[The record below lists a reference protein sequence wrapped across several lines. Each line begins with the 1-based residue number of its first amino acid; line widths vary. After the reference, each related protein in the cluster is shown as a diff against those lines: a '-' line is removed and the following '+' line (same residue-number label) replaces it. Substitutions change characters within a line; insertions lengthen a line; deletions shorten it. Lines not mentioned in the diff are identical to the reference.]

1 MLTGLRIN
9 HRAPNA
15 TAVNIKMLKSKTS
28 VMHPFMKAILFF
40 TTTAVLLSCSSGEQ
54 SADEIRTA
62 ELPEIEL
69 NHLFT
74 LEEPEGIF
82 FERIRFLQTDSK
94 GRIFVSDQEANHIL
108 VYDETGDFITT
119 IGREGAGPD
128 EFRAILNMFVDEND
142 QLIVYDMANN
152 RSVFFREENGSWQPE
167 EFVTIEGT
175 RFGIQ
180 TVDKAG
186 NYILRQSRNQ
196 MPEQGTYWYVH
207 VLGTGSLQEGLLEDD
222 VVEFRE
228 MGYLVRDDGLMNAI
242 PFGRTTLLARGH
254 DGKLYMTWNED
265 FEVAVY
271 NTKLE
276 PADSVRAAIPNQPV
290 TTEERRER
298 LDRLDQFRSLASEHM
313 PDTKPVA
320 EGMWVDP
327 KQNIWLQTHDSPE
340 YLVLDSTGEPI
351 GSFDLEGERRI
362 LHVGQERIYALL
374 FTDERLEIDVLEY
387 RH

>member
-1 MLTGLRIN
+1 
-9 HRAPNA
+9 
-15 TAVNIKMLKSKTS
+15 
-28 VMHPFMKAILFF
+28 MKAILFF
-40 TTTAVLLSCSSGEQ
+40 TTIAVLLSCSAGEQ

-69 NHLFT
+69 SHLFT

-82 FERIRFLQTDSK
+82 FERIQFIQTDSQ
-94 GRIFVSDQEANHIL
+94 GRIFLADQEANHIL
-108 VYDETGDFITT
+108 VYNETGNFITT

-142 QLIVYDMANN
+142 QLIIYDMANN
-152 RSVFFREENGSWQPE
+152 RSVFFRETNGSWQPE

-175 RFGIQ
+175 RFGVQ
-180 TVDKAG
+180 TADKDG
-186 NYILRQSRNQ
+186 NYILRQSRNK
-196 MPEQGTYWYVH
+196 MPEPGTYWYVH
-207 VLGTGSLQEGLLEDD
+207 VLGAGSLQDGLKDDD

-228 MGYLVRDDGLMNAI
+228 MGYLVRDDGLMNGI

-271 NTKLE
+271 DAKLE
-276 PADSVRAAIPNQPV
+276 PADSIQAAIPNQPI

-298 LDRLDQFRSLASEHM
+298 LDRLDRFRSLASEHM

-320 EGMWVDP
+320 EAMWVDP
-327 KQNIWLQTHDSPE
+327 QQNIWLQTHDSPE
-340 YLVLDSTGEPI
+340 YLVLDSSGEPL

-362 LHVGQERIYALL
+362 LHVD
-374 FTDERLEIDVLEY
+374 DERVYTLLSDDEGYEVDVFEV
-387 RH
+387 RF

>member
-1 MLTGLRIN
+1 
-9 HRAPNA
+9 
-15 TAVNIKMLKSKTS
+15 
-28 VMHPFMKAILFF
+28 MHPFLKTVLFF
-40 TTTAVLLSCSSGEQ
+40 TTIASLTSCSAGEQ

-74 LEEPEGIF
+74 LDEPEGIF
-82 FERIRFLQTDSK
+82 FERIQFIQTDSQ
-94 GRIFVSDQEANHIL
+94 GRIFLADQEANHIL

-142 QLIVYDMANN
+142 QLIIFDMANN
-152 RSVFFREENGSWQPE
+152 RSVFFTEENGSWQPE

-175 RFGIQ
+175 RFGVQ

-186 NYILRQSRNQ
+186 NYIVRQSRNR
-196 MPEQGTYWYVH
+196 MPEPGAYWYVH
-207 VLGTGSLQEGLLEDD
+207 VLGTGSLQEGLMDD
-222 VVEFRE
+222 DAIEFRE
-228 MGYLVRDDGLMNAI
+228 MGYLVRDDGMMNGI

-271 NTKLE
+271 DAKLE
-276 PADSVRAAIPNQPV
+276 PADSIQAAIPNQSV

-320 EGMWVDP
+320 EGMWVDRQ
-327 KQNIWLQTHDSPE
+327 QNIWLQTHDSPE
-340 YLVLDSTGEPI
+340 YLVLDSRGEPI

-362 LHVGQERIYALL
+362 LHVDGERVYTLLSDDEGYAVDI
-374 FTDERLEIDVLEY
+374 FEVAI
-387 RH
+387 

>member
-1 MLTGLRIN
+1 MYPIVR
-9 HRAPNA
+9 
-15 TAVNIKMLKSKTS
+15 
-28 VMHPFMKAILFF
+28 AILLIS
-40 TTTAVLLSCSSGEQ
+40 TTVILISCASGEQ
-54 SADEIRTA
+54 SANEIHTA
-62 ELPEIEL
+62 QLPEIEL
-69 NHLFT
+69 NHLFM

-94 GRIFVSDQEANHIL
+94 GRIFVADQETNHIL
-108 VYDETGDFITT
+108 VYDETGDFNTT

-142 QLIVYDMANN
+142 QLIIFDMANN
-152 RSVFFREENGSWQPE
+152 RSVFFREVNGSWQPE

-175 RFGIQ
+175 RFGVQ
-180 TVDKAG
+180 TIDKAG

-196 MPEQGTYWYVH
+196 MPDPGAYWYVH
-207 VLGTGSLQEGLLEDD
+207 VLGTGSLQEGLLDDD

-228 MGYLVRDDGLMNAI
+228 MGYLVRDDGLMNTI

-271 NTKLE
+271 NAKLE
-276 PADSVRAAIPNQPV
+276 PADSVRAAIPNQPI
-290 TTEERRER
+290 TTEERWER
-298 LDRLDQFRSLASEHM
+298 LDRLDQFRSLAAEHM

-320 EGMWVDP
+320 EAMWVDRQ
-327 KQNIWLQTHDSPE
+327 QNIWLQTHDSPE
-340 YLVLDSTGEPI
+340 YLVLDSNGEPI

-362 LHVGQERIYALL
+362 LHVNGGRIYTLL
-374 FTDERLEIDVLEY
+374 SDDEGYVLDVYEVRL
-387 RH
+387 